1 MSLAADI
8 APSAPPPFILRR
20 AGPADAGLLSSIKI
34 ACWRESYAGHLPK
47 ALLAGLEKHPWHSP
61 SAWRSLLHADGL
73 QRLTYI
79 VEMPRPMG
87 LLRFGPY
94 DGSLEGPRGMV
105 DAIYL
110 RRSIQGMGIGT
121 KLLGVAR
128 GWLRGAGLAP
138 VAIGAFTF
146 NERALTLYRRL
157 GAVPLGRERA
167 FTFEHR
173 DFEETI
179 LVWPA

>member
-20 AGPADAGLLSSIKI
+20 AGPHDAGLLSSIKI
-34 ACWRESYAGHLPK
+34 ACWRESYAGQLPK

-61 SAWRSLLHADGL
+61 AAWRSVLRADGP

-87 LLRFGPY
+87 LVRFGPY
-94 DGSLEGPRGMV
+94 DGSLEGPRGTV

-110 RRSIQGMGIGT
+110 RRAIQGLGIGT

-128 GWLRGAGLAP
+128 AWLAGSGLAP

-146 NERALTLYRRL
+146 NTRALALYSRL

-173 DFEETI
+173 DIEEI
-179 LVWPA
+179 VLGWPA